1 MFRSSVRPN
10 EDEGRICFIRLTVL
24 SQLSQFGSI
33 LMHHDACKIGS
44 GGQHIANRLKSDEC
58 SWSVLDYMYID
69 LFKIKRK
76 SSVQR
81 YRKIFMFQS

>member
-33 LMHHDACKIGS
+33 LMHMIHAK
-44 GGQHIANRLKSDEC
+44 L
-58 SWSVLDYMYID
+58 VLVGNTLQID
-69 LFKIKRK
+69 LIVMDVRGQF
-76 SSVQR
+76 
-81 YRKIFMFQS
+81 